1 VLKRKKVSLLKKNTM
16 DPCSF
21 LYAIGVGLLLFAMLY
36 FIRRLVNAFQR
47 NNEDESKN
55 TEKLGWDFDQTDRNF
70 VRASLAA
77 SLLTL
82 LICWFT
88 NHDKEKTYADFGSAE
103 QFSGRPRVAGR
114 EDDFPLETPS
124 FETPSDLNMKD
135 IVTGPGSDDL
145 LNTWGGNAGDRA
157 LAGEQQLLNA
167 LETLGDGN
175 LGAGRDIPLISPTFN
190 EINVITPENY

>member
-1 VLKRKKVSLLKKNTM
+1 
-16 DPCSF
+16 
-21 LYAIGVGLLLFAMLY
+21 
-36 FIRRLVNAFQR
+36 
-47 NNEDESKN
+47 
-55 TEKLGWDFDQTDRNF
+55 
-70 VRASLAA
+70 
-77 SLLTL
+77 
-82 LICWFT
+82 
-88 NHDKEKTYADFGSAE
+88 
-103 QFSGRPRVAGR
+103 
-114 EDDFPLETPS
+114 
-124 FETPSDLNMKD
+124 MKD